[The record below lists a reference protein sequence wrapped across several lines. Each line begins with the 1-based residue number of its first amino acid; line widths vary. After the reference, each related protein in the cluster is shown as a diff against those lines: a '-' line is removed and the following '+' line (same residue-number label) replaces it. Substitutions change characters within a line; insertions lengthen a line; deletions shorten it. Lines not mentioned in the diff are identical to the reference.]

1 MAIDELASAAGAR
14 ASAQSVRGARPRA
27 LPHPPGA
34 DKRWRIVS
42 TALRRQGQHPHG
54 LIEGMHAVQE
64 AFGYLEPAALR
75 YLADALGVPLAK
87 VFGVATFYHHF
98 QLRPPGAHTCV
109 VCLGTAC
116 HLKGGPAILGALSD
130 AHDVKPG
137 GTTAG
142 GELSVAVARCIGT
155 CSLAPAV
162 VLDGA
167 IVGGATPDSVLARV
181 AGWFEGAGEGLPR

>member
-1 MAIDELASAAGAR
+1 MTNEEGVRAGGAR
-14 ASAQSVRGARPRA
+14 AKPAGAEGLPRG
-27 LPHPPGA
+27 LPAPPSG
-34 DKRWRIVS
+34 DKRWRLVS
-42 TALRRQGQHPHG
+42 TALRRQGQRPDG
-54 LIEGMHAVQE
+54 LIEGMHAVQQ
-64 AFGYLEPAALR
+64 AFGFLEPAALR

-116 HLKGGPAILGALSD
+116 HLRGGPAIVQALSA
-130 AHDVKPG
+130 AHGVKPG

-167 IVGGATPDSVLARV
+167 ILGGMTPDSVLARV
-181 AGWFEGAGEGLPR
+181 AGWFADGGEGLPR

>member
-1 MAIDELASAAGAR
+1 MPEEGASGAGWRSVAA
-14 ASAQSVRGARPRA
+14 QPRA
-27 LPHPPGA
+27 LPPLPSA

-42 TALRRQGQHPHG
+42 TALRRLGQRPHG

-116 HLKGGPAILGALSD
+116 HLRGGPAILAALGT
-130 AHDVKPG
+130 AHGVKPG
-137 GTTAG
+137 GTTPG

-167 IVGGATPDSVLARV
+167 IVGGMSPEAVLERV
-181 AGWFEGAGEGLPR
+181 SGWFAGPGEDLPR